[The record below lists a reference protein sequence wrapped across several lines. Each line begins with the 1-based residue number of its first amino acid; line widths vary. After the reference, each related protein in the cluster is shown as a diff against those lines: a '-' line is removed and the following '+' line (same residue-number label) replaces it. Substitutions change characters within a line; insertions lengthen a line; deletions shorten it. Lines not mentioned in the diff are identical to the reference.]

1 MTTSGTFNFSN
12 NTRVALIITE
22 AFERIGLFGEQV
34 SGDMMSSAIH
44 SFNFMLNSWT
54 RDESKQWALTSL
66 EQYFPAV
73 GQTSFQLNNGQY
85 DVLDM
90 IYRQNGVD
98 IGMSQIS
105 RDEYL
110 LINVKTVQ
118 STPVQ
123 YFCDKS
129 TYPPTIYLYPV
140 PNSTTISLIFTA
152 VNLPQDIDNPAF
164 LAAVTPWWLEAMAMG
179 LAARLAAKFKP
190 EAAEQLRLE
199 ADQAYRESS
208 RADVDNTSCRI
219 RTPYKFG

>member
-1 MTTSGTFNFSN
+1 MTTSGTFNFSD
-12 NTRVALIITE
+12 NTQVALIITE
-22 AFERIGLFGEQV
+22 AFERIGFFGEQV
-34 SGDMMSSAIH
+34 SGDMMSSGLT

-66 EQYFPAV
+66 EEYFPV
-73 GQTSFQLNNGQY
+73 PGVVSFQLPNGQY

-110 LINVKTVQ
+110 LINVKTIQ

-123 YFCDKS
+123 YFVDKS

-140 PNSTTISLIFTA
+140 PNSTTISLIYTA
-152 VNLPQDIDNPAF
+152 VNLPEDISNPAF
-164 LAAVTPWWLEAMAMG
+164 MAAVTPWWLEAMAAG

-190 EAAEQLRLE
+190 ELAQQMKIE

-208 RADVDNTSCRI
+208 RADVDNTSARI